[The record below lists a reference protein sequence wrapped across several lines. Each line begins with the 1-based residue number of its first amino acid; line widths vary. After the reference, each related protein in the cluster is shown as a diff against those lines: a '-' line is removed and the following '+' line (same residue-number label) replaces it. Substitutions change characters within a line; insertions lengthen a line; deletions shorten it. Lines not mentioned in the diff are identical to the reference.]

1 MPSWLILVLQWGGLA
16 LAVLSAAA
24 LIYFLGIPG
33 IMEPAAEA
41 DAAAEQVTAPVTMY
55 WVLLVIGVVG
65 ASDSLWAGASL
76 RLLDK
81 ANPAYHRR
89 LVLLASMATG

>member
-24 LIYFLGIPG
+24 LIYVLG

-41 DAAAEQVTAPVTMY
+41 EAAAEQLTAPVTVY
-55 WVLLVIGVVG
+55 WILLVIGVVG
-65 ASDSLWAGASL
+65 AVAGFVMG
-76 RLLDK
+76 
-81 ANPAYHRR
+81 RR
-89 LVLLASMATG
+89 KPMAAGQS